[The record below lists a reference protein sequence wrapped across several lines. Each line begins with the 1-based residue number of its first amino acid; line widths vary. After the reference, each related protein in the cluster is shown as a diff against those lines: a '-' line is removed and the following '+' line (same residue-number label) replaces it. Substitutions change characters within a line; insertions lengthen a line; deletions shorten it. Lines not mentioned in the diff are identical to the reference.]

1 MPRILQGIE
10 RDVFTCCT
18 CSGLF
23 LGIQDFSFTESVLKK
38 RVACI
43 GTMQIIKGL
52 GIPNKHFATQ
62 KWRLYR
68 QKPCLRKLNELG
80 LTTCLLRRFHI
91 TFIEITVF
99 QLHRFFIIII

>member
-68 QKPCLRKLNELG
+68 QKPCL
-80 LTTCLLRRFHI
+80 
-91 TFIEITVF
+91 
-99 QLHRFFIIII
+99 QLIVWRGKAYMVLVV

>member
-68 QKPCLRKLNELG
+68 QKPCLL
-80 LTTCLLRRFHI
+80 
-91 TFIEITVF
+91 
-99 QLHRFFIIII
+99 QLCWF